1 MSSETNATKAPSR
14 PWRRSSSET
23 PPGVRKALTRTV
35 ASRAALRMFFAIFFH
50 HLGDFF
56 LFFFRVFVTGWQLCV
71 DAIQNGNH
79 PIPGG
84 GAVYHCLRGEH
95 NLVLLNRGFEHVAY
109 RQMQRLA
116 QLGREGNLKFLFDLH
131 ERQSKDSLM
140 VHRYES

>member
-35 ASRAALRMFFAIFFH
+35 ASRAALRMFFAIFFN
-50 HLGDFF
+50 HLDDFF
-56 LFFFRVFVTGWQLCV
+56 LFFFRVFVAGGQLCV
-71 DAIQNGNH
+71 HAIQHGNH
-79 PIPGG
+79 PIPSG

-109 RQMQRLA
+109 RQVEHFS
-116 QLGREGNLKFLFDLH
+116 QLSGEGNLKF
-131 ERQSKDSLM
+131 
-140 VHRYES
+140 